1 MQTVKLGKT
10 GIVTNKNAFGALPI
24 QRISDEE
31 AVKLLRKAYENGVTF
46 FDTARLYTDSEH
58 KVGLA
63 FEGMRE
69 KVVIA
74 TKTGARHAEDFWKDL
89 ETSLREL
96 KADYIDLYRRSAR
109 SRGMRAVFMMQLC
122 RQKSRER

>member
-109 SRGMRAVFMMQLC
+109 SREMRAVFMMQLC